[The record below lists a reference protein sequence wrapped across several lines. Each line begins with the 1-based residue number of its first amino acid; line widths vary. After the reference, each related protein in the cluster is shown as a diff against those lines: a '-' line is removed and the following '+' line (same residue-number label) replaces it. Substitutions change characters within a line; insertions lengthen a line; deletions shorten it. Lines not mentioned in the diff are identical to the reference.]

1 MRQEPT
7 TKRRVL
13 RSASWGALG
22 FGFGLALAGLTGG
35 AFFYQI
41 YDFNIGRNLGTAL
54 YTCAGA
60 LGGVALAW
68 GDARKPRALV
78 LALAA
83 AVGLGLGYFV
93 TTTIVPVWID
103 EQVLGSLYFSV
114 VFTLKYALIGAL
126 TGALLGLAQRD
137 RRRTAW
143 LVLAGIVGFGLLYW
157 PSQFGMSVIFDPI
170 WRLMPGASG
179 NDFTQASILSAVRL
193 CVSGAIRGAV
203 TGACLGVGNA
213 LPLRPTLRQGP
224 GGSAPLPQQPLPE
237 NQS

>member
-1 MRQEPT
+1 MVT
-7 TKRRVL
+7 MTISSFSDHRVL
-13 RSASWGALG
+13 RSAGLGALG
-22 FGFGLALAGLTGG
+22 FGFGLTLAGLIGG

-41 YDFNIGRNLGTAL
+41 YDFNIALGLGTAL
-54 YTCAGA
+54 HTCAGA

-68 GDARKPRALV
+68 GNRWKPRA

-103 EQVLGSLYFSV
+103 EQVLGSLYFSM
-114 VFTLKYALIGAL
+114 VFTVKYALIGAL

-137 RRRTAW
+137 QSRTAW

-170 WRLMPGASG
+170 WRLKPGASG
-179 NDFTQASILSAVRL
+179 NDLTQASLLSAVRL
-193 CVSGAIRGAV
+193 CVSGAIMGAV
-203 TGACLGVGNA
+203 AGACLGIGNA
-213 LPLRPTLRQGP
+213 IRPRAGRLR
-224 GGSAPLPQQPLPE
+224 SDVESSVVAP
-237 NQS
+237 